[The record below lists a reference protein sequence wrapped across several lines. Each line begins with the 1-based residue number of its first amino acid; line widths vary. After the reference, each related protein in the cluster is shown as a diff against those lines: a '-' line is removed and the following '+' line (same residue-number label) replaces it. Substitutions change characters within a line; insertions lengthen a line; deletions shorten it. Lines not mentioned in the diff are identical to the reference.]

1 MKKTIIGMLLLQAL
15 LVSACSPTVIPYE
28 PTAHL
33 TREEARSTL
42 ERTFEE
48 QPEKRRPVVVEIG
61 DDAIRLGFSTV
72 RSSVWKEGLTTI
84 EKRETYYFSNLADLQ
99 LVENKGRLLIKLSNR
114 EGSVW
119 RWVRFYSEK
128 QGTDFLDAM
137 SRMTRPD

>member
-1 MKKTIIGMLLLQAL
+1 MKQHIIVLLLLLQAL
-15 LVSACSPTVIPYE
+15 MMSACITVIPYE

-99 LVENKGRLLIKLSNR
+99 LVLHKGRYLVKLSNR

-128 QGTDFLDAM
+128 QGADFLDAM
-137 SRMTRPD
+137 SRMAQSD

>member
-1 MKKTIIGMLLLQAL
+1 MKQRIIVLLLLLQAL
-15 LVSACSPTVIPYE
+15 MMSACAITVIPYE

-33 TREEARSTL
+33 TREEARSML
-42 ERTFEE
+42 IQTFEE
-48 QPEKRRPVVVEIG
+48 QPRRRRPVVVEIG

-72 RSSVWKEGLTTI
+72 KSSAQGGLTTI
-84 EKRETYYFSNLADLQ
+84 ERRQTYYFSNLADLQ
-99 LVENKGRLLIKLSNR
+99 LILHKGRYLIKLSNR